1 MVNPARFER
10 ATSTSAES
18 RSDSAELR
26 VLGLAETE
34 GVEPSQD
41 YTRLFS
47 KQLRLPFRHVSRKS
61 FWRRVRDS
69 NSQAHPCAAV
79 FRTAPLPVRGNPP
92 NRLAG
97 AAGFEPA
104 RTG

>member
-61 FWRRVRDS
+61 LAEGEGLELS
-69 NSQAHPCAAV
+69 SA
-79 FRTAPLPVRGNPP
+79 PVRSSFQDCA
-92 NRLAG
+92 L
-97 AAGFEPA
+97 
-104 RTG
+104 TS